1 MEVDF
6 ASEGPNPKPVTLFL
20 RVYPSR
26 EQYRLPKEEEAGEVV
41 KALAEVLGSRGCMVL
56 GYEMPDQPNNT
67 AVVLINGNVV
77 ECAELVDVP
86 DEPPP
91 A

>member
-1 MEVDF
+1 M
-6 ASEGPNPKPVTLFL
+6 TLFL

-26 EQYRLPKEEEAGEVV
+26 QQYRLPKEEEAGAVT
-41 KALAEVLGSRGCMVL
+41 KALAEVLGARGCVVL
-56 GYEMPDQPNNT
+56 GYELPDQPDST

-86 DEPPP
+86 NEPQR

>member
-1 MEVDF
+1 MGVDF
-6 ASEGPNPKPVTLFL
+6 ASGRPNPKPVTLFL

-26 EQYRLPKEEEAGEVV
+26 QQYRLPKEEEAGEIV
-41 KALAEVLGSRGCMVL
+41 KALVEVLGSRGCMVL

-77 ECAELVDVP
+77 ECAELIEVP
-86 DEPPP
+86 DPQIPE
-91 A
+91 